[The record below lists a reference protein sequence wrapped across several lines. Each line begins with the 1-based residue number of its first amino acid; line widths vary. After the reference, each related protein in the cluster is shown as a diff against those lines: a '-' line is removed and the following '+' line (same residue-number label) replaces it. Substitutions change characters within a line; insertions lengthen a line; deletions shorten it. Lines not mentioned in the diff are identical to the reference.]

1 MKSSTPN
8 IAIFVIVIVLLSGAA
23 AIYYGKQKIVLP
35 DSDMESLEKSSSET
49 PTLAANAE
57 FSASNSA
64 DSNVEGGSVS
74 ATPAPSAAPLGD
86 YIFANAKI
94 IRRTSARIEMES
106 TADAS
111 EITNWYKEKI
121 KSSNFNAKSF
131 TQTNTNGTILNK
143 LSAAKPGEKLDITI
157 KKDQNGSIVTITVDR
172 S

>member
-23 AIYYGKQKIVLP
+23 AIYYGKQKTALP
-35 DSDMESLEKSSSET
+35 VSDLESLEKSSSET

-57 FSASNSA
+57 FSSSNSA
-64 DSNVEGGSVS
+64 EPKPEGGSVP
-74 ATPAPSAAPLGD
+74 ATPVPSSAPYGN
-86 YIFANAKI
+86 YIFSNAKI
-94 IRRTSARIEMES
+94 ISQTATKIQMES

-131 TQTNTNGTILNK
+131 TQTNTNGAILNK